1 MIINRSR
8 IFAKFNLN
16 ADQRNIFDQLTTA
29 QQRRLIKV
37 LESKQLTGKRRT
49 IKASSNPRR
58 ARPNQATQD
67 TQGIENQYQD
77 RLM

>member
-16 ADQRNIFDQLTTA
+16 ADQRKIFNLLTPA
-29 QQRRLIKV
+29 QQKRLIKV
-37 LESKQLTGKRRT
+37 LEGKQGQRRV